1 MRSVLAT
8 LLMLGLVFAV
18 PAYAGEGEAA
28 PPPPPKKKDAPA
40 GPPPSGLTGATLP
53 HCDPG
58 KYPANMQC
66 KPSPPNYYAPSGVL
80 YPIACP
86 AGKTSPYG
94 SRSLMD
100 CK

>member
-1 MRSVLAT
+1 
-8 LLMLGLVFAV
+8 
-18 PAYAGEGEAA
+18 
-28 PPPPPKKKDAPA
+28 
-40 GPPPSGLTGATLP
+40 
-53 HCDPG
+53 
-58 KYPANMQC
+58 MQC